1 MYFYHIKTHNM
12 TTPITVQ
19 YTINAPADKVW
30 KALTDKNEM
39 KSWYFDIQDF
49 VLKTGEEFNFY
60 EPGGAG
66 KYHHHG
72 KIVEIIPGERLKHT
86 WSYPDFSELKTIV
99 TWELLPVNGST
110 LVKLTHDDIEN
121 FKDLGEGFSRE
132 NFTKGWNT
140 ILGQSLKEYLE
151 K

>member
-1 MYFYHIKTHNM
+1 
-12 TTPITVQ
+12 
-19 YTINAPADKVW
+19 
-30 KALTDKNEM
+30 M

-49 VLKTGEEFNFY
+49 VLETGKEFNFY
-60 EPGGAG
+60 EPGGAD

-72 KIVEIIPGERLKHT
+72 EILEIIPNQKLKHT
-86 WSYPDFSELKTIV
+86 WSYPDFSTLKTIV
-99 TWELLPVNGST
+99 TWELQPENEHTV
-110 LVKLTHDDIEN
+110 VKLTHEDIEN

-132 NFTKGWNT
+132 NFTEGWNT

>member
-1 MYFYHIKTHNM
+1 MS
-12 TTPITVQ
+12 TPITVQ
-19 YTINAPADKVW
+19 YTINAPAEKVW

-49 VLKTGEEFNFY
+49 VLETGKEFNFY
-60 EPGGAG
+60 EPGGEN
-66 KYHHHG
+66 KYHHHAQ
-72 KIVEIIPGERLKHT
+72 ILEIIPHQKLKHT
-86 WSYPDFSELKTIV
+86 WSYPDFSALKTIV
-99 TWELLPVNGST
+99 TWELLPEDGQT
-110 LVKLTHDDIEN
+110 LVKLTHEDIEN